1 MNNNGLRS
9 ARGRKRRGGI
19 QRGMSR
25 KNDDRAAYRGI
36 VFRPSYIPPRVL
48 YTPWNSLVLSWEVAG
63 APAASNRCLSISA
76 DLVPAF
82 RIQSGLPSSVEFGL
96 RIVSMQVWHLV
107 PNGELNNL
115 VRVRFFSLIEGT
127 ASCSLTDT
135 LAQVEDQGTIVR
147 NASAKFVWP
156 KTHSSNTFPSV
167 STRIFSRLTL
177 GAGQNVLVHLH
188 LLWKFYGTSTSL
200 FNQEI
205 LNEGVSNLSIT
216 DFPLDLIGG

>member
-1 MNNNGLRS
+1 
-9 ARGRKRRGGI
+9 
-19 QRGMSR
+19 
-25 KNDDRAAYRGI
+25 
-36 VFRPSYIPPRVL
+36 
-48 YTPWNSLVLSWEVAG
+48 
-63 APAASNRCLSISA
+63 
-76 DLVPAF
+76 LVPAF

>member
-36 VFRPSYIPPRVL
+36 VSRPSYIPPRVL

-147 NASAKFVWP
+147 NASAKFVWS